1 MLIMIFKDM
10 AFKEFTLPNSENIDY
25 SIIADK
31 NLFGLNEDLEIKLEN
46 ISKSW
51 FVKSKK
57 YSISVKGLIHEQI
70 KLQDEMIIDILTQ
83 NGEILT
89 ALIVDCEISFVV
101 FDKYRLP
108 DNVVINV
115 GSDESNIIKYN
126 FTNLVSAHHCNLK
139 IMRNRITVEDHSR
152 NGVYVNHRKIRGTY
166 ELKYGDTIN
175 IFGLNIVMIG
185 DILCVGTSFG
195 KVKIS
200 DMLSCYKLEIK
211 KKNETIKH
219 KVSKVQYFNRA
230 PRVLPNINKGVIK
243 IDPPPS
249 PQFSKKK
256 PLFNIIG
263 PSFTMAIP
271 MMLGT
276 GLSIFS
282 SMYSGA
288 GSSAFMFTGII
299 TSVGSAILGAV
310 WAVLNLRQ
318 TRKEEFESENTRY
331 EAYGKY
337 LIDVS
342 NKIKKQYSENEMA
355 LHSMYPS
362 ADECVKYD
370 RNSPSLWNRNFF
382 HKDFLFCRLGLGDL
396 PFQVN
401 ISVPEDKFTLV
412 RDQLKDKPELV
423 YEQFKMLK
431 NVPVGVDLKSNP
443 LIGVVG
449 ASHDT
454 YGIVDAIITQ
464 ISANNSYTDVKIA
477 FCGNCNCLEGHERW
491 NYIKFLPHNW
501 TSNNLIRFYASDRSE
516 SSDMLY
522 ELTDIIRHRAESVE
536 KTEFVKPHI
545 ILIVTD
551 AAMLEDELISKYIFH
566 PTEKLGLTTILI
578 AEHREALP
586 NSCNMIIEK
595 TNNFSGVYNTLSTD
609 GEISNINFDTV
620 NLAQLE
626 RMAKRLSNI
635 KINEIESDSSIPSK
649 LDFFEMLDITSL
661 NELNLIDSWCKNRTY
676 NNMRAIIGKK
686 SGGLNCY
693 LDIYEKYHGPHG
705 LVAGTTGSGKSE
717 ILQTFIL
724 SLATN
729 FSPEDVSFFIIDFK
743 GGGMA
748 NLFLELPHLIGSIS
762 NLAGDQIRRAMIS
775 IKSENSRRQMLFNEY
790 GVNNIDAYTRLYK
803 NGEAKKA
810 IPHLIIIIDEFAE
823 MKREGSEEYINELIS
838 VAQIGR
844 SLGVHL
850 ILATQK
856 PSGTVSDNIWSN
868 SKFKLC
874 LRVQDRKDS
883 SEMLH
888 KPDAAYITQA
898 GRCYLQVGNDELYEL
913 FQSGWSGAIYD
924 PDKNNK
930 ASIATMITSIG
941 KTAVIG
947 NYIKHKKKEHD
958 KKIWFDAILKSI
970 EDAASDLFG
979 ENVIVLIAENKLS
992 SEMQEKIYKI
1002 SLKTLKSQG
1011 FNFEENDVFEKCFGN
1026 FIPLIGEACKNTD
1039 DRDEVL
1045 EEIIR
1050 ISEEKN
1056 IRMPEL
1062 KEKTQLEAVVEYIA
1076 KTAEENG
1083 YKRQSSLWLPV
1094 LPAQILLS
1102 DIIGEN
1108 KSFSSVLFSNGGDV
1122 FSLEAVF
1129 GIYDDP
1135 ENQEQLPASINLADS
1150 GHIAICGSVTS
1161 GKSTFLQTFA
1171 YSLLTKYDPTKINFY
1186 FLDFSSNILLCFQS
1200 FPHVGDILTS
1210 NSADKADKFFN
1221 MLIGIMEER
1230 KKKFGGGNY
1239 VQYIKSTAEK
1249 IPILAVVIDNYA
1261 NFKDKTENKFENALI
1276 RISREGLSYGIYLI
1290 ISSAGFGISEIPN
1303 RIGDN
1308 MKTVVALNMGD
1319 KYKFAEVFRN
1329 SIRPTVLPDS
1339 EKKGRGLVAVDGR
1352 LLEFQTAV
1360 SVAAKD
1366 DYERND
1372 IIRQTGIKLST
1383 EWKGKVAEKIPF
1395 IPDNARLSDISA
1407 LSGYKAAIK
1416 SDNLLPFA
1424 YRLTDASVYSI
1435 DLRYNYCFTILGKRQ
1450 SGKTNIL
1457 KLLIYAAQKKGGD
1470 IVVFEKNANLLKVI
1484 SEKYNAKYISNDKEM
1499 YYWLKD
1505 SLINVFVHRNSIK
1518 KECIANGMTEN
1529 EIFDV
1534 MQKEKP
1540 IFIFIDNLKE
1550 FFISAQ
1556 KPSDGI
1562 AEMASTLHNLIS
1574 KGSLH
1579 NIYFFGCLDT
1589 EDYGT
1594 VSAYKLYNPF
1604 VSYKKGILTGAS
1616 VNSQRIFNFQNIP
1629 FNELSK
1635 NLKKGIGITVSDEEE
1650 AVGIKI
1656 AVPLMRREEL

>member
-1 MLIMIFKDM
+1 MLIMIFKDKS
-10 AFKEFTLPNSENIDY
+10 FKEFTLPNSGNIDY
-25 SIIADK
+25 SIILDK
-31 NLFGLNEDLEIKLEN
+31 GLFGLDEDLEIKLEN
-46 ISKSW
+46 ISKNW
-51 FVKSKK
+51 FLKSEK
-57 YSISVKGLIHEQI
+57 YSVSVKGIIHEQI
-70 KLQDEMIIDILTQ
+70 KLQDEMIISIIIP
-83 NGEILT
+83 NGDTLS
-89 ALIVDCEISFVV
+89 ALIVDCEISFMV

-108 DNVVINV
+108 DNIMINV
-115 GSDESNIIKYN
+115 GSDETNLIRYN
-126 FTNLVSAHHCNLK
+126 FTNLVSSRHCN
-139 IMRNRITVEDHSR
+139 ISIINNRVKVEDHSR
-152 NGVYVNHRKIRGTY
+152 NGLYVNHRKINGSY
-166 ELKYGDTIN
+166 ELKSGDTIN
-175 IFGLNIVMIG
+175 IFGLNIVIIG
-185 DILCVGTSFG
+185 DILCIGTSFG
-195 KVKIS
+195 NVKIS
-200 DMLSCYKLEIK
+200 DMLKCYRLDPIK
-211 KKNETIKH
+211 KNYNIKH
-219 KVSKVQYFNRA
+219 QESKIQYFNRA
-230 PRVLPNINKGVIK
+230 PRVLPNINKGIIK

-276 GLSIFS
+276 GLSVFS

-310 WAVLNLRQ
+310 WAIVNLRQ
-318 TRKEEFESENTRY
+318 TRREEFETENTRY
-331 EAYGKY
+331 EGYGKY
-337 LIDVS
+337 LIDVA
-342 NKIKKQYSENEMA
+342 NKIKKQYSENETA
-355 LHSMYPS
+355 LHSMYPA
-362 ADECVKYD
+362 ADECVTYD
-370 RNSPSLWNRNFF
+370 RNSPALWNRNFF

-401 ISVPEDKFTLV
+401 ISVPEDKFTLM
-412 RDQLKDKPELV
+412 RDQLKDKPELI
-423 YEQFKMLK
+423 YEQFKTLK

-449 ASHDT
+449 EYHDT
-454 YGIVDAIITQ
+454 YGIIDSIITQ

-477 FCGNCNCLEGHERW
+477 LCGSGNYSEGHERW

-516 SSDMLY
+516 SSEMLY
-522 ELTDIIRHRAESVE
+522 ELTNIVRQRAESE
-536 KTEFVKPHI
+536 DKTEFVKPHI
-545 ILIVTD
+545 VLIVTD
-551 AAMLEDELISKYIFH
+551 VALLEDELISKYVFA
-566 PTEKLGLTTILI
+566 PSEKLGLTTILV
-578 AEHREALP
+578 AEHREELP
-586 NSCNMIIEK
+586 NSCNIIIEK
-595 TNNFSGVYNTLSTD
+595 TSSFSGVYNTLSTD
-609 GEISNINFDTV
+609 GDANAINFDKV
-620 NLAQLE
+620 NRVSVE
-626 RMAKRLSNI
+626 EFAKRLSNI
-635 KINEIESDSSIPSK
+635 KINEIESDSSIPTK

-661 NELNLIDSWCKNRTY
+661 DELNLIDSWCKNRTY
-676 NNMRAIIGKK
+676 NNMRAVIGKK

-762 NLAGDQIRRAMIS
+762 NLAGNQIRRAMIS
-775 IKSENSRRQMLFNEY
+775 IKSENNRRQMLFNEY

-883 SEMLH
+883 NEMLH

-898 GRCYLQVGNDELYEL
+898 GRCYIQVGNDELYEL
-913 FQSGWSGAIYD
+913 FQSGWSGAVYD
-924 PDKNNK
+924 PDRTNK

-941 KTAVIG
+941 KTAVVG
-947 NYIKHKKKEHD
+947 NYTKLKKKEHD
-958 KKIWFDAILKSI
+958 KKIWFDSILRSI
-970 EDAASDLFG
+970 ENAASDIFG
-979 ENVIVLIAENKLS
+979 ENGFRLISENKLS
-992 SEMQEKIYKI
+992 SEMLEKIYKI
-1002 SLKTLKSQG
+1002 SSETLMEQG
-1011 FNFEENDVFEKCFGN
+1011 YNFERNDVFEKCFGN
-1026 FIPLIGEACKNTD
+1026 FVALISQVCKNSEDKD
-1039 DRDEVL
+1039 DIVD
-1045 EEIIR
+1045 EIIR
-1050 ISEEKN
+1050 MAEEKN

-1076 KTAEENG
+1076 KTADENG
-1083 YKRQSSLWLPV
+1083 YERQNSLWLPV
-1094 LPAQILLS
+1094 LPQQILLS
-1102 DIIGEN
+1102 DIIGDN
-1108 KSFSSVLFSNGGDV
+1108 QFFSSSSFSNDEDV

-1129 GIYDDP
+1129 GMYDDP

-1150 GHIAICGSVTS
+1150 GHIAICGAVTS

-1171 YSLLTKYDPTKINFY
+1171 YSLLTKYDPSKINFY
-1186 FLDFSSNILLCFQS
+1186 FLDFSSNMLSCFES

-1210 NSADKADKFFN
+1210 NSSDKADKFFN
-1221 MLIGIMEER
+1221 MLTGIMEDR

-1239 VQYIKSTAEK
+1239 TQYIKSTSKK
-1249 IPILAVVIDNYA
+1249 IPIIVIVIDNYA

-1308 MKTVVALNMGD
+1308 MKTVVALDMGD

-1339 EKKGRGLVAVDGR
+1339 EKKGRGLIAVDGR
-1352 LLEFQTAV
+1352 LLEFQTAI
-1360 SVAAKD
+1360 SVEAKD

-1372 IIRQTGIKLST
+1372 MIRQTGIRLAS
-1383 EWKGKVAEKIPF
+1383 EWKGITAERIPF
-1395 IPDNARLSDISA
+1395 IPDNAGLCDISSLAEYKEA
-1407 LSGYKAAIK
+1407 LE
-1416 SDNLLPFA
+1416 SDNLLPYA
-1424 YRLTDASVYSI
+1424 YRLTDASVHSI
-1435 DLRYNYCFTILGKRQ
+1435 DLRYNYCYTILGKRQ

-1470 IVVFEKNANLLKVI
+1470 IVIYEKNTDLLKKI
-1484 SEKYNAKYISNDKEM
+1484 SEKYNARYIGSDKEL
-1499 YYWLKD
+1499 YYWIKD
-1505 SLINVFVHRNSIK
+1505 CLISVFVHRNAIK
-1518 KECIANGMTEN
+1518 KDCIANGMTED

-1534 MQKEKP
+1534 MKEEKP
-1540 IFIFIDNLKE
+1540 VFIFIDDLKE

-1562 AEMASTLHNLIS
+1562 AEMASTLQNLIS

-1579 NIYFFGCLDT
+1579 NIFFFGCLDT

-1594 VSAYKLYNPF
+1594 VTAYKLYNPF

-1650 AVGIKI
+1650 AVGIKLAI
-1656 AVPLMRREEL
+1656 PLVRREEL